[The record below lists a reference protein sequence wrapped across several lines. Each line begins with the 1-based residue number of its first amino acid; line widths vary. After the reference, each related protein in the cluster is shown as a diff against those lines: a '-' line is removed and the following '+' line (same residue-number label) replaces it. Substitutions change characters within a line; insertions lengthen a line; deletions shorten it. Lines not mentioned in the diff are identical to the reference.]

1 MDETPAIENPQ
12 SALRAWR
19 ATQDLTQRAA
29 GELVTVSGPTWHD
42 WETGGR
48 VPSAGYR
55 EALERLTGIPASAW
69 RSPAEVAAVERA
81 ERAREELDARV
92 EPASPAEVA

>member
-19 ATQDLTQRAA
+19 LARDLTQRAA
-29 GELVTVSGPTWHD
+29 GEKVTVSGPTWHD

-81 ERAREELDARV
+81 ERAREEMDATS
-92 EPASPAEVA
+92 EPTEAA